1 MFTES
6 MIQTYTQAET
16 FRQGLGI
23 PRGAEIQ
30 CSFLAQGEY
39 HRNYR
44 FLHPVT
50 GQALVLRVN
59 FGSQMHLERQIAYEF
74 ETLRL
79 LEPSRRT
86 PKALLV
92 DEEGICGHGALVMEY
107 LEGRPLDYDL
117 DLKKAAAC
125 LADVHSVPVPA
136 DSHLLSGGNTA
147 AEILAECR
155 QMFQVY
161 RQSPLSEPYKTA
173 WIDELLDKGEAGAKS
188 PLMTDYTP
196 CCINTELNNTNFLV
210 DDESGLARLIDWEK
224 PLYGDPAQDLGHFLA
239 PTTTFWKTDVIL
251 SRSQMDRFIDDYIE
265 AAHGPV
271 DGERLKDRVNIL
283 APVTCLRGITW
294 CAMAWIEYQQP
305 DRQLRNAS
313 TFEKLGRY
321 LEDSFLQMVEEQLA
335 ALDA

>member
-1 MFTES
+1 M
-6 MIQTYTQAET
+6 
-16 FRQGLGI
+16 
-23 PRGAEIQ
+23 
-30 CSFLAQGEY
+30 
-39 HRNYR
+39 
-44 FLHPVT
+44 
-50 GQALVLRVN
+50 
-59 FGSQMHLERQIAYEF
+59 
-74 ETLRL
+74 
-79 LEPSRRT
+79 
-86 PKALLV
+86 LV

-251 SRSQMDRFIDDYIE
+251 SRGQMDRFIDDYIE

-271 DGERLKDRVNIL
+271 DGERLRDRVNIL
-283 APVTCLRGITW
+283 APVTVCGASPGAPWRGLSTSSRTDS
-294 CAMAWIEYQQP
+294 CATRLPLKSWEDIWKT
-305 DRQLRNAS
+305 AS
-313 TFEKLGRY
+313 CKWWKSSLPRWTRDVTEFRCVN
-321 LEDSFLQMVEEQLA
+321 S
-335 ALDA
+335 